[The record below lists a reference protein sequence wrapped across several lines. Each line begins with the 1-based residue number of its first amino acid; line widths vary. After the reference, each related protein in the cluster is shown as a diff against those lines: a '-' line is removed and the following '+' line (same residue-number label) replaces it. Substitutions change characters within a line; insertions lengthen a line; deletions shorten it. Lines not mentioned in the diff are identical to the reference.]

1 MGCIMAVQAI
11 QQQNDAVNIVQIP
24 TKVPKEVIEN
34 EGLMALEKSVNK
46 LEDRVVI
53 TAKTVLGIN
62 TELKNQIF
70 EIDRIEETITS
81 MHEFMV
87 FQQEKIERLEFEV
100 SKIKRMKSESNDET
114 FDSKPGFWAR
124 LFSK

>member
-1 MGCIMAVQAI
+1 MVVQAL
-11 QQQNDAVNIVQIP
+11 QKQNEPVNIVQIP
-24 TKVPKEVIEN
+24 ADVPKEVVEN
-34 EGLMALEKSVNK
+34 EELLALEKSMNK

-53 TAKTVLGIN
+53 TARTVLGIN
-62 TELKNQIF
+62 NELKNQIF

-87 FQQEKIERLEFEV
+87 FQHQKIELLEFEM
-100 SKIKRMKSESNDET
+100 SKIKRIKAEDNET
-114 FDSKPGFWAR
+114 TTESKPGFWAR